1 MSTELLRLAWTDL
14 RATWLS
20 WVAVAATLVASATGC
35 AFSLAFLVTGSDDA
49 GELGG
54 VVLGFALIGVVSG
67 VTAVTGLVVNERRRT
82 YARWKLLGL
91 PGPGVFTV
99 VLLQVLLV
107 AVVASVPGAFLAV
120 PLVPPAADYFAT
132 QDATLGEPRVTALVV
147 GIAVAVC
154 VAAALVGVLGR
165 AWKVA
170 RVRPVAA
177 LRAAVVPKERPGIV
191 ATGTGLLFGV
201 SAVAIGFSEEVAE
214 DGGVLALQMMVLL
227 TMVPLTGWFLPLV
240 LQWTRVLRF
249 LGVSARTAADS
260 VRVRTAFTCAQVLPW
275 FLVAGSVV
283 GVGSPMM
290 VLVHA
295 EGGHVDGLGVA
306 AVMFA
311 PAVLPPLVAGLA
323 SVLVMRPR
331 HVSDAV
337 VLFRAGA
344 TRGQRR
350 AVAWWESAAV
360 VVSAGILTLLLTVPG
375 VVAANHIYRGAFL
388 PDGWWRDILWTPLAV
403 ILAVMWVLV
412 AAVTVGTSR
421 VRLERAESTGRAAQS
436 SRSRRAVMAR

>member
-1 MSTELLRLAWTDL
+1 VPCMSTELFRLAWTDL

-20 WVAVAATLVASATGC
+20 WLAVAVTLLFSATGC
-35 AFSLAFLVTGSDDA
+35 AFSLAFLVTGSGDA

-54 VVLGFALIGVVSG
+54 VVLGFALIGVISAA
-67 VTAVTGLVVNERRRT
+67 TTVTGLVINERRRT

-99 VLLQVLLV
+99 VLLQVLVV
-107 AVVASVPGAFLAV
+107 AVVAAVPGALLAV
-120 PLVPPAADYFAT
+120 PLVPPATDYFAS
-132 QDATLGEPRVTALVV
+132 QDATLGDPRVTLPVA
-147 GIAVAVC
+147 GIAVGVS
-154 VAAALVGVLGR
+154 VAAALLGVLGR
-165 AWKVA
+165 AFSVA

-177 LRAAVVPKERPGIV
+177 LRAAVVPKGRPGIL

-201 SAVAIGFSEEVAE
+201 CAVAIGFSGEVAD

-227 TMVPLTGWFLPLV
+227 TMVPLTGWFLPLI
-240 LQWTRVLRF
+240 LQWTRLLRF
-249 LGVSARTAADS
+249 FGAAARTAADS

-283 GVGSPMM
+283 GIGSPMM
-290 VLVHA
+290 VLVHSD
-295 EGGHVDGLGVA
+295 GGEIDGLGVA

-331 HVSDAV
+331 HVVDAV
-337 VLFRAGA
+337 VLHRAGA
-344 TRGQRR
+344 SVGQRR

-360 VVSAGILTLLLTVPG
+360 VVSAGILTLLFTVPG
-375 VVAANHIYRGAFL
+375 VVVADHIYRDVFF
-388 PDGWWRDILWTPLAV
+388 PDGWWRDILWAPLAV

-412 AAVTVGTSR
+412 AVVTVGTS
-421 VRLERAESTGRAAQS
+421 AA
-436 SRSRRAVMAR
+436 RRA

>member
-1 MSTELLRLAWTDL
+1 MFNELFRLAWTDL

-20 WVAVAATLVASATGC
+20 WAAVAVTLVASGTGC
-35 AFSLAFLVTGSDDA
+35 AFSLAFPVTGTDDA

-54 VVLGFALIGVVSG
+54 VVLGFALIGALSA
-67 VTAVTGLVVNERRRT
+67 VTTVTGLVINERRRT

-91 PGPGVFTV
+91 PGLGVFTV
-99 VLLQVLLV
+99 VLLQVLVV
-107 AVVASVPGAFLAV
+107 AVAAAVPGVLLAV
-120 PLVPPAADYFAT
+120 PLVLPATDYIAA
-132 QDATLGEPRVTALVV
+132 QDATLGAPQVTPLVA

-154 VAAALVGVLGR
+154 VVAALVGVLGR

-177 LRAAVVPKERPGIV
+177 LRAAVVPKGRPGIV

-227 TMVPLTGWFLPLV
+227 TMVPLTGWYLPVL
-240 LQWTRVLRF
+240 LQWTRLLRF
-249 LGVSARTAADS
+249 FGVAARTAADS
-260 VRVRTAFTCAQVLPW
+260 VRVRTAFTRAQVLPW

-295 EGGHVDGLGVA
+295 EGEHVDGLGVA

-331 HVSDAV
+331 HLADAV
-337 VLFRAGA
+337 VIFRAGA

-360 VVSAGILTLLLTVPG
+360 VVSAGLLTLLLTVPG
-375 VVAANHIYRGAFL
+375 VAVANHIYRGVFF
-388 PDGWWRDILWTPLAV
+388 PDGWWRDILWTPLAI

-412 AAVTVGTSR
+412 AVVTVGS
-421 VRLERAESTGRAAQS
+421 SAA
-436 SRSRRAVMAR
+436 RRA

>member
-1 MSTELLRLAWTDL
+1 MSTELFRLAWTDL
-14 RATWLS
+14 KATWLS
-20 WVAVAATLVASATGC
+20 WAAVAVTLVASGTGC

-54 VVLGFALIGVVSG
+54 VVLGFALIGVIAG

-91 PGPGVFTV
+91 PGAGVFTV
-99 VLLQVLLV
+99 VLLQVLVV
-107 AVVASVPGAFLAV
+107 AVVAAVPGALLAV
-120 PLVPPAADYFAT
+120 PLVPPAADYFAA
-132 QDATLGEPRVTALVV
+132 QDATLGDPQVTALVA

-154 VAAALVGVLGR
+154 VAAAVLGVLGR

-177 LRAAVVPKERPGIV
+177 LRDAVVPKGRPGIV
-191 ATGTGLLFGV
+191 ATGTGLMFGASV
-201 SAVAIGFSEEVAE
+201 VAIACTEDLSE
-214 DGGVLALQMMVLL
+214 DGGVLGLQMMVLL
-227 TMVPLTGWFLPLV
+227 TMVPLTGWYLPLL

-249 LGVSARTAADS
+249 CGVSARTAADS

-283 GVGSPMM
+283 GVGSPMT
-290 VLVHA
+290 VLLHA
-295 EGGHVDGLGVA
+295 EGGEVDGLGIA

-331 HVSDAV
+331 HLADAV
-337 VLFRAGA
+337 VLARAGA
-344 TRGQRR
+344 SVGQRR

-360 VVSAGILTLLLTVPG
+360 VASAGILTLLLTVPG
-375 VVAANHIYRGAFL
+375 VVVANHLYRDAFF
-388 PDGWWRDILWTPLAV
+388 PDDWWRDILWGPLAV
-403 ILAVMWVLV
+403 ILVVMWVLV
-412 AAVTVGTSR
+412 AAVTVGTQST
-421 VRLERAESTGRAAQS
+421 RASLTGR
-436 SRSRRAVMAR
+436 

>member
-1 MSTELLRLAWTDL
+1 VPCMSTELFRLAWTDL

-20 WVAVAATLVASATGC
+20 WVAVAVTLLFSSTGC
-35 AFSLAFLVTGSDDA
+35 AFSLAFLVTDSGDA

-54 VVLGFALIGVVSG
+54 VVLGFALIGVISAA
-67 VTAVTGLVVNERRRT
+67 TTVTGLVVNERRRT

-99 VLLQVLLV
+99 VLLQVLVV
-107 AVVASVPGAFLAV
+107 AVVAAVPGALLAV
-120 PLVPPAADYFAT
+120 PLVPPATDYFAS
-132 QDATLGEPRVTALVV
+132 QDATLGDPRVTLPVA
-147 GIAVAVC
+147 GIAVGVC
-154 VAAALVGVLGR
+154 VAAALLGVLGR

-177 LRAAVVPKERPGIV
+177 LRAAVVPKGRPGIV

-201 SAVAIGFSEEVAE
+201 CAVAIGFSGEVAD

-227 TMVPLTGWFLPLV
+227 TMVPLTGWFLPLI
-240 LQWTRVLRF
+240 LQWTRLLRF
-249 LGVSARTAADS
+249 LGAAARTAADS

-283 GVGSPMM
+283 GIGSPMM
-290 VLVHA
+290 VLVHVD
-295 EGGHVDGLGVA
+295 GGEVDGLGAA

-331 HVSDAV
+331 HVVDAV
-337 VLFRAGA
+337 VLHRAGA

-360 VVSAGILTLLLTVPG
+360 VVSAGVLTLLFTVPG
-375 VVAANHIYRGAFL
+375 VAVTDHVYRGEFF
-388 PDGWWRDILWTPLAV
+388 PDGWWRDILWAPLGV
-403 ILAVMWVLV
+403 ILVVMWVLV
-412 AAVTVGTSR
+412 AAVTVGASAAQPVQSR
-421 VRLERAESTGRAAQS
+421 VRDAG
-436 SRSRRAVMAR
+436 